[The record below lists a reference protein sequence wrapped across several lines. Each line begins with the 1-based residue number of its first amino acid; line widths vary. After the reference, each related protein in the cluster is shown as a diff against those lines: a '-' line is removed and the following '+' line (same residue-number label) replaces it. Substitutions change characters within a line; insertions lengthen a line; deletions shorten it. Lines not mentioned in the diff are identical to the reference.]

1 MLETVTA
8 ILGRQR
14 QDEQASTP
22 GMGVG
27 RRMAFSVPQEI
38 DLERKM

>member
-1 MLETVTA
+1 MLETVSA

-14 QDEQASTP
+14 QEEQVSTA
-22 GMGVG
+22 GMSVG

>member
-1 MLETVTA
+1 MLETVSA